1 MSVLVDSSIWIE
13 YFRGSRGHDELDLL
27 IEEDLVVVN
36 DLILAELIP
45 ALHLRR
51 QRKLIGLMREIARP
65 PLDTDWDDIVQMQIL
80 CLRHG
85 INKVGIPDLMIA
97 QHAIQNGL
105 ELYSQ
110 DKHFALLARHVPL
123 VLH

>member
-1 MSVLVDSSIWIE
+1 MSVLVDSSVWVE
-13 YFRGSRGHDELDLL
+13 YFRGSRGYDDLDFL
-27 IEEDLVVVN
+27 IQEDLVVVN
-36 DLILAELIP
+36 DLIMAELIP

-65 PLDTDWDDIVQMQIL
+65 PLNIDWDDIIQMQIL
-80 CLRHG
+80 CLRNG

-110 DKHFALLARHVPL
+110 DKHFALLAKHVPL
-123 VLH
+123 LLH

>member
-13 YFRGSRGHDELDLL
+13 YFRGSGASSDLDFL
-27 IEEDLVVVN
+27 IQEDLVVVN

-45 ALHLRR
+45 ALQLRR
-51 QRKLIGLMREIARP
+51 QGKLIGLLREIARP
-65 PLDTDWDDIVQMQIL
+65 PLQTDWDDIIRMQVV
-80 CLRHG
+80 CLRNG

-110 DKHFALLARHVPL
+110 DKHFILLSQHFPL
-123 VLH
+123 DLH